1 MLEQSDDSDDD
12 EEIPTLLN
20 LDLNLAPQD
29 GTTQRVEK
37 QISTTSIER
46 DNDEDLPAVPVT
58 VLTGFLGSGKTCL
71 IQYILR
77 SPNHKKKIAVI
88 ENEFSGI
95 SAASSSDDE
104 ASNNVL
110 EREQQRQQGLSIET
124 LIARD
129 GSDNLNNLTDL
140 IELPNGCICCT
151 VKDSLVE
158 TLENLLSKKRELDYI
173 IIECSGMA
181 NPGPIASIFW
191 LDDALG
197 SRIRLDGVV
206 TCVDAR
212 NLEMQLRET
221 NSSGSSHSFVND
233 NHMESSQ
240 GQGISK
246 YDDSEGGDEAAQQ
259 IAFADRI
266 IINKVDLLDQQSKQ
280 IVSVIDQI
288 RQINA
293 TAPIRTTTFS
303 QIPDLEWILDAKCF
317 DVERAKDA
325 EAAFSTITKDTDGV
339 ITVKQAQGCS
349 EPMCL
354 SCTRSNKTGDPVIEP
369 SGFGGGQ
376 SIPLCTPCTTVQ
388 VQIPQPVNKHRHT
401 SSICTVALIEK
412 GSINLKQMHAWL
424 ASILWPDQDKDD
436 SVLKAQ
442 LNKLEKLGKI
452 TTPEL
457 VEQRQKQLHSGKMQ
471 IFRIKGIVS
480 VKHPMIDGNAV
491 VDENDMTTSID
502 ENGFDRQTYIV
513 QAVNDLWEIHTA
525 SESLGWASDEPAQDR
540 LCKLVVIGRYLDRAA
555 LSSGFTSCLAT

>member
-1 MLEQSDDSDDD
+1 MLEQSDDD

-20 LDLNLAPQD
+20 LDLCQSSEEQNQLTERED
-29 GTTQRVEK
+29 
-37 QISTTSIER
+37 SNTSSII
-46 DNDEDLPAVPVT
+46 NDKDLPAVPVT
-58 VLTGFLGSGKTCL
+58 ILTGFLGSGKTCL

-77 SPNHKKKIAVI
+77 SPHHKKKIAVI

-95 SAASSSDDE
+95 SAAASSDE
-104 ASNNVL
+104 TASNNPL
-110 EREQQRQQGLSIET
+110 EREQRQQGLSIET

-129 GSDNLNNLTDL
+129 GSDDMNNLTDL

-181 NPGPIASIFW
+181 NPGPIASVFW

-221 NSSGSSHSFVND
+221 NSSGNHTFITSNNSESNQEHDMVKND
-233 NHMESSQ
+233 DL
-240 GQGISK
+240 G
-246 YDDSEGGDEAAQQ
+246 GGDEAAQQ

-266 IINKVDLLDQQSKQ
+266 IINKVDLLDQKSEQV
-280 IVSVIDQI
+280 VSVIDRI

-325 EAAFSTITKDTDGV
+325 EVAFSAITKDADGA
-339 ITVKQAQGCS
+339 ITVRQAQGCT
-349 EPMCL
+349 EPKCE
-354 SCTRSNKTGDPVIEP
+354 SCSRLNKTPGSLVGSSSII
-369 SGFGGGQ
+369 GGI
-376 SIPLCTPCTTVQ
+376 STTFCAPC
-388 VQIPQPVNKHRHT
+388 IAAPVNISPRPGNDHRHT
-401 SSICTVALIEK
+401 SSICTVALIEQ
-412 GSINLKQMHAWL
+412 GSLNLKQMHAWL
-424 ASILWPDQDKDD
+424 ASILWPDQDQDD
-436 SVLKAQ
+436 RVLKAQ
-442 LNKLEKLGKI
+442 LTELEKLRKL
-452 TTPEL
+452 TTTQL
-457 VEQRQKQLHSGKMQ
+457 IEQRHRQLHSGKMQ

-480 VKHPMIDGNAV
+480 VKHPIIDGSVAV
-491 VDENDMTTSID
+491 DDDDLTNSTDED
-502 ENGFDRQTYIV
+502 GFDRRKYIV
-513 QAVNDLWEIHTA
+513 QAVNDLWDIHA
-525 SESLGWASDEPAQDR
+525 GSESLDWGSDEKPQVR
-540 LCKLVVIGRYLDRAA
+540 LCKLVVIGRYLDRSA
-555 LSSGFTSCLAT
+555 LSSGFTSCLA

>member
-1 MLEQSDDSDDD
+1 MLEQSDDD

-20 LDLNLAPQD
+20 LDLCQSSEEQNKL
-29 GTTQRVEK
+29 TEREK
-37 QISTTSIER
+37 SNISTEILNE
-46 DNDEDLPAVPVT
+46 EDLPAVPVT
-58 VLTGFLGSGKTCL
+58 ILTGFLGSGKTTL

-77 SPNHKKKIAVI
+77 SPHHKKKIAVI

-95 SAASSSDDE
+95 SAAASSDE
-104 ASNNVL
+104 TASNNPL
-110 EREQQRQQGLSIET
+110 EREQRQQGLSIET

-129 GSDNLNNLTDL
+129 GSDDMNNLTDL

-181 NPGPIASIFW
+181 NPGPIASVFW

-221 NSSGSSHSFVND
+221 NSSGNHTFITSNNSESNQEHDMVKND
-233 NHMESSQ
+233 DL
-240 GQGISK
+240 G
-246 YDDSEGGDEAAQQ
+246 GGDEAAQQ

-266 IINKVDLLDQQSKQ
+266 IINKVDLLDQKSELV
-280 IVSVIDQI
+280 VSVIDRI

-317 DVERAKDA
+317 DIDRAKDA
-325 EAAFSTITKDTDGV
+325 EAAFSTITKDADGA
-339 ITVKQAQGCS
+339 ITVRQAQGCT
-349 EPMCL
+349 EPNCE
-354 SCTRSNKTGDPVIEP
+354 SCARSNKTPGSLVGSSSMI
-369 SGFGGGQ
+369 GGKFATFC
-376 SIPLCTPCTTVQ
+376 PPCIAAP
-388 VQIPQPVNKHRHT
+388 VQISPRPVNDHRHT
-401 SSICTVALIEK
+401 SSIGTVALIEQ

-424 ASILWPDQDKDD
+424 ASILWPDQDQDD
-436 SVLKAQ
+436 RVLKAQ
-442 LNKLEKLGKI
+442 LTELEKLRKL
-452 TTPEL
+452 TTTQL
-457 VEQRQKQLHSGKMQ
+457 IEQRHRQLHSGKMQ

-480 VKHPMIDGNAV
+480 VKHPIIDGSVAV
-491 VDENDMTTSID
+491 DDDDLTNSTDED
-502 ENGFDRQTYIV
+502 GFDRRKYIV
-513 QAVNDLWEIHTA
+513 QAVNDLWDIHA
-525 SESLGWASDEPAQDR
+525 GSESLDWGSDEKPQVR
-540 LCKLVVIGRYLDRAA
+540 LCKLVVIGRYLDRSA
-555 LSSGFTSCLAT
+555 LSSGFTSCLA